1 MRHQFNSRKT
11 RKAYHPSSRL
21 YYTPVAMI
29 CVGAPATKR
38 DRSFAAV
45 HTRTR
50 MLLVEASGWEDGGH
64 GQGVSC
70 TEKRDNERKLTCP
83 IALSLL
89 SVSPPSD
96 GQEEERWRGVSTN
109 ENTTIKKLTLSVR
122 KKRGRLRMS
131 ISSFLDNNCLFH

>member
-1 MRHQFNSRKT
+1 
-11 RKAYHPSSRL
+11 
-21 YYTPVAMI
+21 MI

-70 TEKRDNERKLTCP
+70 TETGDNENTLTCP
-83 IALSLL
+83 IVLPLPG
-89 SVSPPSD
+89 VPPPSD
-96 GQEEERWRGVSTN
+96 GWKDERRRGVSTTD
-109 ENTTIKKLTLSVR
+109 EKT
-122 KKRGRLRMS
+122 
-131 ISSFLDNNCLFH
+131 